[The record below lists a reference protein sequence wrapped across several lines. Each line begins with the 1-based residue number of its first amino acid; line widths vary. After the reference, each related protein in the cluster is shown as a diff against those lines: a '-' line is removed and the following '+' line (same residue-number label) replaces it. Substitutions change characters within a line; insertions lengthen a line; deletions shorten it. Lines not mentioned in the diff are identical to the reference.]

1 MSEREKKKGRR
12 KLEKINYL
20 NNEKSVLDEIKT
32 FLIVFEGL
40 SYDEK

>member
-20 NNEKSVLDEIKT
+20 NNEKSVLDEIKI
-32 FLIVFEGL
+32 FFIVFEGL

>member
-12 KLEKINYL
+12 KLEKIKYL

-32 FLIVFEGL
+32 FFIVFEGL